1 VSTENNVMQE
11 DNHRRWNLWNA
22 FKNVAIVF
30 SFIVNFVLVIVLLI
44 VGGWVI
50 FPLKSDLA
58 EPLLDDLQGAID
70 ALGDATIVRVIDIDE
85 QVPVNFT
92 LPLNQATTVVL
103 SQDVELVRPAT
114 FHLPGGGGAINGT
127 VVLNLPSG
135 LELPVVLNLNV
146 PVDNSIPVQFPV
158 NVSIPLRET
167 ELNQVVIK
175 LNAIVEP
182 IREYVHELPDGF

>member
-1 VSTENNVMQE
+1 MQE
-11 DNHRRWNLWNA
+11 DNRRRWNLWNA

-30 SFIVNFVLVIVLLI
+30 SFIVNFILVIVLLI

-135 LELPVVLNLNV
+135 LELPVVLNLDV